1 MQLAGHEASEVW
13 SCTGVA
19 MNSPNDLRKGG
30 HPPNGDRPSIAI
42 AMLARWARDRAA
54 RWGEIAA
61 SRQVRSVQR
70 HRAHHGNGSVGSILR
85 YGAVHV
91 LRDFPRMQE
100 AAPVNCASSASAAT
114 AIKYFLLPV
123 MAVGGRLI
131 AIAKLNRID
140 GE

>member
-54 RWGEIAA
+54 RWGEFAA

-100 AAPVNCASSASAAT
+100 AAP
-114 AIKYFLLPV
+114 
-123 MAVGGRLI
+123 
-131 AIAKLNRID
+131 
-140 GE
+140 